1 MRADR
6 LLSILLLLQ
15 VHRKLTA
22 AQLARRLEVSPRTVH
37 RDMEALSMAG
47 VPVYAERG
55 GAGGW
60 VLPDSFRTEVTGLTD
75 AEVQALFLSTP
86 ARLLADLGLEQA
98 ADGALVKVLAA
109 LPVLARRD
117 AEFMRQRIHVDG
129 AGWRGTQEAVPA
141 LATLQEALW
150 LERCVR
156 ITYQRPSRHGDGETV
171 QRDVDPLG
179 LVAKGRLWYLVAGVG
194 EDRRTYRV
202 SRVQTVE
209 ILDQPSARPPDF
221 DLAAAWTE
229 SSSAFVANL
238 PRYHA
243 TIRIAPEALPNVWI
257 PGSYAQVQ
265 AQSEPDADGWSTLQ
279 LLLQT
284 EDEACRYVLG
294 FGVQMEA
301 LEPPS
306 LRRRVIESAAAIT
319 QFYQTRAEASA
330 CPGVHSPVRGSEGDS
345 VNTAS

>member
-15 VHRKLTA
+15 VNRKLTA

-75 AEVQALFLSTP
+75 SEVQALFLSTP

-109 LPVLARRD
+109 LPALARRD

-141 LATLQEALW
+141 LAALQEAIW

-156 ITYQRPSRHGDGETV
+156 ITYQRSSRHGDGETV
-171 QRDVDPLG
+171 QREVDPLG
-179 LVAKGRLWYLVAGVG
+179 LVAKGRLWYLVAGIG

-202 SRVQTVE
+202 SRVQSVE
-209 ILDQPSARPPDF
+209 MLDQPSARPDDF
-221 DLAAAWTE
+221 DLAAAWAE
-229 SSSAFVANL
+229 SSSTFVANL
-238 PRYHA
+238 PRYPV
-243 TIRIAPEALPNVWI
+243 TVRISPKALPKVWI

-265 AQSEPDADGWSTLQ
+265 AQGDPESDGWCTLR

-284 EDEACRYVLG
+284 EDEACRYALG
-294 FGVQMEA
+294 FGDQLEVI
-301 LEPPS
+301 EPPT
-306 LRRRVIESAAAIT
+306 LRQRVIYGAQAIT
-319 QFYQTRAEASA
+319 RFYQEHA
-330 CPGVHSPVRGSEGDS
+330 
-345 VNTAS
+345 

>member
-6 LLSILLLLQ
+6 LLTILLLLQ

-22 AQLARRLEVSPRTVH
+22 SDLARRLEVSPRTVH

-75 AEVQALFLSTP
+75 AEVQALFLTMP
-86 ARLLADLGLEQA
+86 AKLLADLGLEQA
-98 ADGALVKVLAA
+98 ADGALVKVLAS
-109 LPVLARRD
+109 LPALARRD

-129 AGWRGTQEAVPA
+129 AGWHGTQEAVPA
-141 LATLQEALW
+141 LAALQEALW

-156 ITYQRPSRHGDGETV
+156 ITYQRPSRHGDGEIV
-171 QRDVDPLG
+171 EREVDPLG
-179 LVAKGRLWYLVAGVG
+179 LVAKGRLWYLVAGIG

-202 SRVQTVE
+202 SRVQSVE
-209 ILDQPSARPPDF
+209 VLDRPSARPPDF
-221 DLAAAWTE
+221 DLAAAWGE
-229 SSSAFVANL
+229 SSASFVARL
-238 PRYHA
+238 PRYEV
-243 TIRIAPEALPNVWI
+243 TVRIAPDALPNVWI

-265 AQSEPDADGWSTLQ
+265 AQGEPEADGWSTLH

-284 EDEACRYVLG
+284 EDEACRYALG
-294 FGVQMEA
+294 FGDR
-301 LEPPS
+301 LEVLAPPT
-306 LRRRVIESAAAIT
+306 LRQRVIEGARAICR
-319 QFYQTRAEASA
+319 FYAD
-330 CPGVHSPVRGSEGDS
+330 GG
-345 VNTAS
+345 